1 VKLILITLVAV
12 LVGLMVACSSTNI
25 EATVEARLAQERGI
39 EATVEARLAE
49 EKAAKPTPVPTIRRP
64 ATRVPTPTKDFYA
77 YANLKKRWKDMLT
90 YYVDTPKGGEYKR
103 CLNFATGGIT
113 IGFANQASAFYV
125 PPSPLASFAPKQDDY
140 WIIEVS
146 GTGCKGIEKWHIDDD
161 TGEVTYQGNSL
172 DGYTGNPYADLDS
185 KIPVK

>member
-1 VKLILITLVAV
+1 MKLILITLVAV

-49 EKAAKPTPVPTIRRP
+49 EKAAKPTPGPTIRRP

-90 YYVDTPKGGEYKR
+90 YYVDTLKGG
-103 CLNFATGGIT
+103 NI
-113 IGFANQASAFYV
+113 SA
-125 PPSPLASFAPKQDDY
+125 A
-140 WIIEVS
+140 
-146 GTGCKGIEKWHIDDD
+146 
-161 TGEVTYQGNSL
+161 
-172 DGYTGNPYADLDS
+172 
-185 KIPVK
+185 